1 MTSLAHAQL
10 LQISPKTG
18 VKSVYEG
25 SDGLRAAEHHYARA
39 EPERMRRMRTVSIVL
54 TFVGGA
60 LLVYADIPLLTRIRA
75 IGCQVWATIGIPGLE
90 C

>member
-1 MTSLAHAQL
+1 MGPS
-10 LQISPKTG
+10 
-18 VKSVYEG
+18 EG
-25 SDGLRAAEHHYARA
+25 SRAAEHRYARA
-39 EPERMRRMRTVSIVL
+39 EPERMMSMRTVSIVL

-75 IGCQVWATIGIPGLE
+75 IGCQVLATIGIPGLE

>member
-1 MTSLAHAQL
+1 M
-10 LQISPKTG
+10 
-18 VKSVYEG
+18 
-25 SDGLRAAEHHYARA
+25 
-39 EPERMRRMRTVSIVL
+39 MRMRTVSIVL

-75 IGCQVWATIGIPGLE
+75 IGCQVLATIGIPGLE

>member
-1 MTSLAHAQL
+1 M
-10 LQISPKTG
+10 
-18 VKSVYEG
+18 KSK
-25 SDGLRAAEHHYARA
+25 AAIQ
-39 EPERMRRMRTVSIVL
+39 TVSIVL

-75 IGCQVWATIGIPGLE
+75 IGCQVWATIGIAGVE